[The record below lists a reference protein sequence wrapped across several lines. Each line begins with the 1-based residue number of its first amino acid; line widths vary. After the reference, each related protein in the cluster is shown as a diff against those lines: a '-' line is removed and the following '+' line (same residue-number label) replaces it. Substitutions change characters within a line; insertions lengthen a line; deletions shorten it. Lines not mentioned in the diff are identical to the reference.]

1 MRHRYFTVARPAW
14 VSELNSCLT
23 SALLNDFGGERS
35 LRRQF
40 YAQVNQWDGKEVTDD
55 LVESMLF
62 LRLLYLFH
70 ELGYFKASQVNRT
83 VLEGGGDS
91 VKWMSYFDEVEALCA
106 VQAAF
111 SDDFS
116 FASKANE
123 GPSTSTTSSSSS
135 SSSSI
140 PVSEPLISHA
150 LLASASASIPASD
163 TSESEPLKFDGSVSS
178 ASVVTEDGLVEVE
191 AEETEAAKN
200 FKKKNMESCWSVHV
214 RAMCKACGVN
224 VKADKDKVCSD
235 AWSSSEVIRS
245 PSLPPCD
252 TNSIE
257 YRMELH
263 TYVHCS

>member
-1 MRHRYFTVARPAW
+1 M
-14 VSELNSCLT
+14 SELNSSLT
-23 SALLNDFGGERS
+23 IALLNDFGGERS
-35 LRRQF
+35 LRKQF

-70 ELGYFKASQVNRT
+70 ELGYFKASQVNRAP
-83 VLEGGGDS
+83 LEGGGDS

-116 FASKANE
+116 FASKGNE
-123 GPSTSTTSSSSS
+123 GPSISTSTSTTISSSSS
-135 SSSSI
+135 SSSSSSL
-140 PVSEPLISHA
+140 PTTEPLISHV
-150 LLASASASIPASD
+150 LLASASASIPAIE
-163 TSESEPLKFDGSVSS
+163 TTESEPLKFDGSVSS

-191 AEETEAAKN
+191 VEETEASKN

-224 VKADKDKVCSD
+224 VKADKDRVCSD
-235 AWSSSEVIRS
+235 AWSSSEVT
-245 PSLPPCD
+245 PCGSTVQNETRTCIYCKMYQ
-252 TNSIE
+252 TNSGDNE
-257 YRMELH
+257 
-263 TYVHCS
+263 